1 MRAFPSVARTHTH
14 TRENTPKSPSTSVHC
29 PTKLNTFS
37 THTLD
42 TRTQPSVQITRMNDA
57 KRAITG
63 FSMRAWSIRD
73 ERQKHASQSLRLFL
87 ILLLDYILSTLWAYF
102 KTPKCYGTI
111 MKPCARVC
119 DATPTRRH
127 TF

>member
-87 ILLLDYILSTLWAYF
+87 ILLSCCLTTYYPLYGRTL
-102 KTPKCYGTI
+102 KLLNVT
-111 MKPCARVC
+111 AR
-119 DATPTRRH
+119 
-127 TF
+127 